1 MKPVMNV
8 AIAIN
13 AKYVRY
19 AYVMLSS
26 LFSNNKNSEICVY
39 ILHGE
44 SLENGREILE
54 RLAEKYEQKV
64 IFIKINN
71 DMLSKR
77 LPLNSPNWTIEIY
90 YRLMLPELLPECI
103 DRILYLDVDM
113 IVNGSLTELY
123 TIDFED
129 KLFCVCKD
137 MSAKNGLTD
146 IQNRLFTNLLS
157 QGGFTYFN
165 SGMMLWNI
173 EKIRG
178 KVGFHNY
185 MQLIEKLDY
194 EISAPD
200 QDLLNY
206 MHWNQIKLVDEE
218 CYDLFARLAYNEG
231 KGYDWVK
238 ENVTIIHF
246 AGHKPWQAE
255 ALRYSTEQL
264 WWDYAKISPF
274 YTEMLEELVYDSIQ
288 TNFMDNYVKNI
299 LNENNQLRD
308 KLNKCME
315 IFKKMN
321 I

>member
-1 MKPVMNV
+1 MKSVMNV

-26 LFSNNKNSEICVY
+26 LFFNNKSSDICVY

-44 SLENGREILE
+44 SLEKGRVTLE
-54 RLAEKYEQKV
+54 GLAEKYEQKI
-64 IFIKINN
+64 IFMKINS

-77 LPLNSPNWTIEIY
+77 LPLNSPNWTIEVY
-90 YRLMLPELLPECI
+90 YRLMLPDILPDVV

-113 IVNGSLTELY
+113 IVNGSLDELY
-123 TIDFED
+123 RIGFEN
-129 KLFCVCKD
+129 KFFCVCKD
-137 MSAKNGLTD
+137 ISSKSGLTD
-146 IQNRLFTNLLS
+146 MQNQLFSDLLNREE
-157 QGGFTYFN
+157 FTYFN
-165 SGMMLWNI
+165 AGMMLWNI
-173 EKIRG
+173 DKMRG
-178 KVGFHNY
+178 KVGFDNY
-185 MQLIEKLDY
+185 MQLAEKLDFQ
-194 EISAPD
+194 IAAQD

-218 CYDLFARLAYNEG
+218 RYDLFARLAYNEG

-238 ENVTIIHF
+238 ENVRIVHF

-264 WWDYAKISPF
+264 WWDYAKMSPF
-274 YTEMLEELVYDSIQ
+274 YLEMLEELVCDSIH
-288 TNFMDNYVKNI
+288 TSFMDNYVKSL
-299 LNENNQLRD
+299 LNENNELREN
-308 KLNKCME
+308 LNKCLE